1 MQAAGAAMQQ
11 RLGGVIAT
19 EPTGVAAP
27 VLVRDGGPRCGEG
40 AAVAGRFFALIG
52 GLTCM
57 AACCP
62 TGATK
67 SLVSLV

>member
-27 VLVRDGGPRCGEG
+27 VLVRDGRPRCGEE
-40 AAVAGRFFALIG
+40 AAAAGRFFALISWPYVHG
-52 GLTCM
+52 
-57 AACCP
+57 
-62 TGATK
+62 
-67 SLVSLV
+67 